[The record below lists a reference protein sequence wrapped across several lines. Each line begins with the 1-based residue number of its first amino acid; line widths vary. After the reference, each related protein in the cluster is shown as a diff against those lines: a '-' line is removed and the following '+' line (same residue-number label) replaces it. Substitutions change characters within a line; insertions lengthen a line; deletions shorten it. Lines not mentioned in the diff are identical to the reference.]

1 MSYVD
6 KTLTCRDCG
15 VTFVFTASE
24 QEFYANRGFVNEPG
38 RCPTCRAARKAQQGL
53 RGDRASEPRSRGG
66 RPGVSRE
73 PRQMY
78 PAVCTACG
86 VATEVPFSPRDDRPV
101 YCSSCFE
108 QRRR

>member
-24 QEFYANRGFVNEPG
+24 QEFYASRGFANEPG
-38 RCPTCRAARKAQQGL
+38 RCPACRAARKAQQGP
-53 RGDRASEPRSRGG
+53 RGDREGEARSRGV
-66 RPGVSRE
+66 RVSASRE

-86 VATEVPFSPRDDRPV
+86 VATEVPFAPRDDRPV
-101 YCSSCFE
+101 YCSNCFE